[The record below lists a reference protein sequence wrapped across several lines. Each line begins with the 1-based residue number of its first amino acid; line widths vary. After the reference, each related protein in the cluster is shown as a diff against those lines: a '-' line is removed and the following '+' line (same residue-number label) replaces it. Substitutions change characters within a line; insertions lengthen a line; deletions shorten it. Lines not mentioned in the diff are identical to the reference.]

1 MNRVDKKRVLFIC
14 THNAA
19 RSQIAEG
26 FLRARY
32 GDRYDAYSAGTEPTH
47 IDLCAITVMREVGI
61 DISTY
66 RSKSL
71 DEFEGKQFDFV
82 VALCAEAQESCP
94 IFVGGRTYLH
104 QAFDDPAHSKHINT
118 EADRC
123 TQFRAVRDQ
132 IKEWIDATFGNDG

>member
-82 VALCAEAQESCP
+82 VALVAGSTRVVSR
-94 IFVGGRTYLH
+94 FL
-104 QAFDDPAHSKHINT
+104 
-118 EADRC
+118 
-123 TQFRAVRDQ
+123 
-132 IKEWIDATFGNDG
+132 